1 MRGTVKFFNAQKGWG
16 FIWYSKGKDIFVH
29 HSNIIMDGFRT
40 LDEGDIV
47 DFEIGTGNDG
57 RDQAVNVTPV
67 LTMKMV
73 EDALKE
79 ENLHIS
85 YMKDAYGV
93 KKYQVV
99 DQNNVL
105 QSSEQG
111 MSFLELAAYAGFDTE
126 GVDDITST
134 EQV

>member
-16 FIWYSKGKDIFVH
+16 FIWYSKGRDIFVH

-57 RDQAVNVTPV
+57 RDQAVNVTPI

-73 EDALKE
+73 EGALKE
-79 ENLHIS
+79 KNLYVS
-85 YMKDAYGV
+85 NVTNALGV
-93 KKYQVV
+93 KGYLVV
-99 DQNNVL
+99 DANNVI
-105 QSSEQG
+105 QTSEQG

-126 GVDDITST
+126 GLAG
-134 EQV
+134 

>member
-40 LDEGDIV
+40 LAEGDIV
-47 DFEIGTGNDG
+47 DFGIGTSNDG
-57 RDQAVNVTPV
+57 RDQAVNVTPI

-73 EDALKE
+73 EDSLKE
-79 ENLHIS
+79 ENLHVGNVTNALGIKG
-85 YMKDAYGV
+85 YLVIDA
-93 KKYQVV
+93 
-99 DQNNVL
+99 NNVI

-111 MSFLELAAYAGFDTE
+111 MSLVELAAYAGFDVE
-126 GVDDITST
+126 GLAG
-134 EQV
+134 

>member
-1 MRGTVKFFNAQKGWG
+1 MRGTVKFFKAHEGWG

-29 HSNIIMDGFRT
+29 HSNIVMDGFRY
-40 LDEGDIV
+40 LDGGDIV

-57 RDQAVNVTPV
+57 RKQAVNITPI

-79 ENLHIS
+79 ENLYIS
-85 YMKDAYGV
+85 NMKDAYGV

-105 QSSEQG
+105 QSSEPG
-111 MSFLELAAYAGFDTE
+111 MTFLELAAYAGFDVS
-126 GVDDITST
+126 GLN
-134 EQV
+134 

>member
-1 MRGTVKFFNAQKGWG
+1 MRGTVKFFSTQKGWG
-16 FIWYSKGKDIFVH
+16 FIFYPKGRDIFVH

-57 RDQAVNVTPV
+57 RDQAVNVTPI

-73 EDALKE
+73 EDSLKE
-79 ENLHIS
+79 ENLHIGN
-85 YMKDAYGV
+85 MKDAYGV
-93 KKYQVV
+93 KKYQVI

-105 QSSEQG
+105 QSSEHG
-111 MSFLELAAYAGFDTE
+111 MSFLELAAFAGFDVE
-126 GVDDITST
+126 GLTG
-134 EQV
+134 